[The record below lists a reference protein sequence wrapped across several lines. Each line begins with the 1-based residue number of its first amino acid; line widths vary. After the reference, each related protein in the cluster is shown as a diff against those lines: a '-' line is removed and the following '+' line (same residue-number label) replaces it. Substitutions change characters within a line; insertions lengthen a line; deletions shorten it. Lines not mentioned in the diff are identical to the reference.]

1 MNGEVVST
9 GQGISVVEEI
19 DQETTDT
26 YAKAREV
33 AEQQITKEQAVHDA
47 HDAIES
53 DVLGLWDEF
62 IEIPY
67 GNFTMR
73 IRADLPSQKHD
84 ALRRFTQ
91 TIGETK
97 CDPSSALPMVTLGLY
112 NNDDK
117 ISETDAK
124 FWSNPDNWSDLKINQ
139 IVSAYM
145 RNYMREVEQTTSFLN
160 DKTT

>member
-1 MNGEVVST
+1 MNGEAVPT
-9 GQGISVVEEI
+9 GQGIAVVEDI

-33 AEQQITKEQAVHDA
+33 AEQQIAKEQVVHDA
-47 HDAIES
+47 HDEIES
-53 DVLGLWDEF
+53 DVLGLWDAF

-84 ALRRFTQ
+84 ALRRFVQ
-91 TIGETK
+91 TIGETG
-97 CDPSSALPMVTLGLY
+97 CDPSGIFPMVTLGLY

-117 ISETDAK
+117 VSETGAK
-124 FWSNPDNWSDLKINQ
+124 FWSNRDNWSDLKINQ

-145 RNYMREVEQTTSFLN
+145 RNYIREVEQTASFLG
-160 DKTT
+160 DKT